1 MFCITCGKENADD
14 AEYCLGC
21 GRKLD
26 MLRENTVIDSGAE
39 SYIPPSQR
47 PKSHGKTAAPAE
59 EVSEPKPEPQPEPQ
73 PTPASQAPQPVAQPA
88 PAPQPAPV
96 PASQVPAPQPVY
108 TVAQPVYTVVQP
120 VYTAPPVY
128 RPPVQTYPPRPQYAP
143 PPAYPQP
150 GFYPSRPQLTG
161 EARQTFE
168 GRMRH
173 AWRKVAGSPAM
184 ILLCVVMTLQ
194 FLFQLIP
201 LLTGKA
207 TGYGSSADVM
217 VAGTTA
223 MKLGALVG
231 MIPNLILVI
240 GAWIICGDGFREK
253 TAPIKTVGIT
263 MIRGVIITM
272 LVFVWIAVGAVALV
286 ALVQLADPDPYSYYY
301 GEQMVIMLFVVAAVF
316 TLLILF
322 LCLVLR
328 SLKNAR
334 HALNHCIPNP
344 DRATAMFVV
353 AIILGAL
360 ELISVF
366 AMPLAGFTLNNA
378 LSLCF
383 IALCATVAGLY
394 RSFTLRMQ
402 REYNQALA
410 AQNVPPAR

>member
-26 MLRENTVIDSGAE
+26 MLRENTVIDSGAS

-47 PKSHGKTAAPAE
+47 PKSHSAKEAEPAAEQPKA
-59 EVSEPKPEPQPEPQ
+59 EPKPA
-73 PTPASQAPQPVAQPA
+73 PAPAPQPVPAPVPASQA

-96 PASQVPAPQPVY
+96 PASQAPAPQPVY

-173 AWRKVAGSPAM
+173 AWRKVAASPAM
-184 ILLCVVMTLQ
+184 ILLCAVMTLQ
-194 FLFQLIP
+194 FLFQLVP

-217 VAGTTA
+217 VYGTTA

-231 MIPNLILVI
+231 MIPNLILLI
-240 GAWIICGDGFREK
+240 GVWIICGDGFREK

-272 LVFVWIAVGAVALV
+272 LVFIWIAVGAVALV
-286 ALVQLADPDPYSYYY
+286 ALVQIADPDPYSYYY

-316 TLLILF
+316 TLIILF
-322 LCLVLR
+322 FCLILR

-353 AIILGAL
+353 TIILGAF
-360 ELISVF
+360 ELI
-366 AMPLAGFTLNNA
+366 AILGTPMGGFTLNSA
-378 LSLCF
+378 LSLSM

-410 AQNVPPAR
+410 AQNAPPAR